1 MIFLFKNTIHLEYF
15 NDRINHVKESGEGL
29 DLDNQNQQFAKNV
42 FFINKSN
49 KKFRVGDFGIKNS
62 GTVG

>member
-1 MIFLFKNTIHLEYF
+1 MIFLFKNTIYLEYY

-42 FFINKSN
+42 FFYK
-49 KKFRVGDFGIKNS
+49 
-62 GTVG
+62 

>member
-42 FFINKSN
+42 FFYK
-49 KKFRVGDFGIKNS
+49 
-62 GTVG
+62 